1 MLTGVAFE
9 VLPEPEASHAGEV
22 LIELGIILLVL
33 AGLGRIAHRIGIP
46 SIPLYLL
53 AGLLMGEGGLIPVS
67 AGEEFLEI
75 GAEIGVVLL
84 LLLLGLEYSPRD
96 LRNGLRS
103 NWVAGLLD
111 GVANGIP
118 GFAMGLILGWSP
130 TASLLLAGITYIS
143 SSGII
148 ARLLDDFDRIANRE
162 TPVLLSI
169 LVMEDIVMAVFLP
182 ITGVVLVG
190 ATLLQGAVA
199 AAIALS
205 LVVLAFVVSIR
216 YSERVSSLVHSHSRE
231 LLLLTVLGLTF
242 LVAGLADAV
251 QVSAAVGAFLL
262 GLTLSGQ
269 VADDVRGLLPPLRDV
284 FGGLFFVFFGIGIDP
299 RDLIPVLVPALILA
313 LVTAVTKI
321 GTGIYA
327 ARRNGIGPR
336 GQWRTGLSLIPRGEF
351 SIVIA
356 GLGVAAGVESQL
368 GPFAAAYVLILA
380 FVGSLMMRFADKIPM
395 PRYLTKHPAS
405 LPGSRIQAPPFPPP
419 PPGPANTAPD
429 RGIS

>member
-1 MLTGVAFE
+1 MIPLPLE

-33 AGLGRIAHRIGIP
+33 AGLGRLAARMGIP

-67 AGEEFLEI
+67 AGEEFLEV

-96 LRNGLRS
+96 LRNGLKS

-111 GVANGIP
+111 GLANGVP

-130 TASLLLAGITYIS
+130 TASLLLAGVTYIS

-162 TPVLLSI
+162 TPILLSI

-182 ITGVVLVG
+182 ITAVLLVG
-190 ATLLQGAVA
+190 ATVIQGAIA
-199 AAIALS
+199 AAIALT
-205 LVVLAFVVSIR
+205 LVALAFVVSMR
-216 YSERVSSLVHSHSRE
+216 YSEKVSSMVHSHSRE

-299 RDLIPVLVPALILA
+299 RNLIPVLVPALILA
-313 LVTAVTKI
+313 AITAVTKI
-321 GTGIYA
+321 AVGIYA
-327 ARRNGIGPR
+327 AKRNGIGPK
-336 GQWRTGLSLIPRGEF
+336 GQWRTGLSLVPRGEF

-356 GLGVAAGVESQL
+356 GLGVAAGVEPQL
-368 GPFAAAYVLILA
+368 GPLAAGYVLILA
-380 FVGSLMMRFADKIPM
+380 FTGSLLMRFADKIPS
-395 PRYLTKHPAS
+395 PRFLRRT
-405 LPGSRIQAPPFPPP
+405 PPP
-419 PPGPANTAPD
+419 RTPARLP
-429 RGIS
+429 

>member
-1 MLTGVAFE
+1 MLAAVLPLE
-9 VLPEPEASHAGEV
+9 VLPEPEPSHAGSV

-33 AGLGRIAHRIGIP
+33 AGLGRLAVRLGIP

-53 AGLLMGEGGLIPVS
+53 AGLLMGEGGMIPVS
-67 AGEEFLEI
+67 AGEEFLEV

-84 LLLLGLEYSPRD
+84 LLLLGLEYSPED

-103 NWVAGLLD
+103 NWSAGLVD
-111 GVANGIP
+111 GLANAVP

-130 TASLLLAGITYIS
+130 TASLLLAGVTYIS

-148 ARLLDDFDRIANRE
+148 ARLLDDFDRVANRE

-182 ITGVVLVG
+182 IAAVLLVG
-190 ATLLQGAVA
+190 ATLLQGAIA
-199 AAIALS
+199 AGIALG
-205 LVVLAFVVSIR
+205 LVALAFLVSMR
-216 YSERVSSLVHSHSRE
+216 FSERVSRLVHSHSRE

-269 VADDVRGLLPPLRDV
+269 VADDVRSLLPPLRDV
-284 FGGLFFVFFGIGIDP
+284 FGGLFFVFFGIIIDP
-299 RDLIPVLVPALILA
+299 RDLIPVLIPALILA
-313 LVTAVTKI
+313 LVTACTKV
-321 GTGIYA
+321 GTGVWA
-327 ARRNGIGPR
+327 ARRNGIGPK

-356 GLGVAAGVESQL
+356 GLGVAAGAQPQL

-380 FVGSLMMRFADKIPM
+380 MTGSVLMRFADSIPA
-395 PRYLTKHPAS
+395 PGWLTRPADRPFTPAIRP
-405 LPGSRIQAPPFPPP
+405 PGTVR
-419 PPGPANTAPD
+419 PPGPFA
-429 RGIS
+429 

>member
-1 MLTGVAFE
+1 MLLPLPLE
-9 VLPEPEASHAGEV
+9 VLPEPEASHAGQV

-33 AGLGRIAHRIGIP
+33 AGLGRLAARIGIP

-53 AGLLMGEGGLIPVS
+53 AGVLMGEGGLIPVS
-67 AGEEFLEI
+67 AGEEFLEV

-96 LRNGLRS
+96 LRNGLKS
-103 NWVAGLLD
+103 NWVAGLID
-111 GVANGIP
+111 GVANGVP

-130 TASLLLAGITYIS
+130 TACLLLGGVTYIS

-148 ARLLDDFDRIANRE
+148 ARLLDDFDRVANRE

-169 LVMEDIVMAVFLP
+169 LVMEDIAMAIFLP
-182 ITGVVLVG
+182 ITGVLLVG
-190 ATLLQGAVA
+190 ATVLQGAIA
-199 AAIALS
+199 AGIALS
-205 LVVLAFVVSIR
+205 LVILAFVVSMR
-216 YSERVSSLVHSHSRE
+216 YSEKVSSMVHSHSRE

-269 VADDVRGLLPPLRDV
+269 VADDVRGLMPPLRDV
-284 FGGLFFVFFGIGIDP
+284 FGGLFFVFFGISIDP
-299 RDLIPVLVPALILA
+299 RDLVPVLIPALILA
-313 LVTAVTKI
+313 AITAVTKI
-321 GTGIYA
+321 ATGIYA
-327 ARRNGIGPR
+327 ARSNGIGPR

-356 GLGVAAGVESQL
+356 GLGVAAGIEPQL
-368 GPFAAAYVLILA
+368 GPLAAGYVLTLA
-380 FVGSLMMRFADKIPM
+380 IVGSLLMRFADQIP
-395 PRYLTKHPAS
+395 L
-405 LPGSRIQAPPFPPP
+405 
-419 PPGPANTAPD
+419 PPGMRTKGARPTPQPLGV
-429 RGIS
+429 RTRT

>member
-1 MLTGVAFE
+1 MIPLPLE
-9 VLPEPEASHAGEV
+9 VLPEPEASHAGQV

-33 AGLGRIAHRIGIP
+33 AGLGRLAARIGIP

-53 AGLLMGEGGLIPVS
+53 AGVLMGDGGLVPIS
-67 AGEEFLEI
+67 AGEDFLEV

-84 LLLLGLEYSPRD
+84 LLLLGLEYSPQD
-96 LRNGLRS
+96 LRNGLKS
-103 NWVAGLLD
+103 NWVAGLVD
-111 GVANGIP
+111 GLANGIP
-118 GFAMGLILGWSP
+118 GFAVGLMLGWSP
-130 TASLLLAGITYIS
+130 TASLLLAGVTYIS

-148 ARLLDDFDRIANRE
+148 ARLLDDFDRVANRE

-169 LVMEDIVMAVFLP
+169 LVMEDLVMAVFLP
-182 ITGVVLVG
+182 ITGVLLVG
-190 ATLLQGAVA
+190 ATLAQGALA
-199 AAIALS
+199 AAIALG
-205 LVVLAFVVSIR
+205 LVFVAFVVSLRFSDRISR
-216 YSERVSSLVHSHSRE
+216 LVHSRSRE

-284 FGGLFFVFFGIGIDP
+284 FGGLFFVFFGLTIDP
-299 RDLIPVLVPALILA
+299 RDLIPVLMPALGLA

-321 GTGIYA
+321 GTGVFA
-327 ARRNGIGPR
+327 ARRNGIGPK

-356 GLGVAAGVESQL
+356 GLGVTAGVESQL
-368 GPFAAAYVLILA
+368 GPVAAAYVLILA
-380 FVGSLMMRFADKIPM
+380 IVGSLAMRFADRIPSPLKATAARVPTGGRVVSRP
-395 PRYLTKHPAS
+395 PRT
-405 LPGSRIQAPPFPPP
+405 
-419 PPGPANTAPD
+419 
-429 RGIS
+429 

>member
-1 MLTGVAFE
+1 MPSVALPFE
-9 VLPEPEASHAGEV
+9 VLPEPDASHAGEV

-33 AGLGRIAHRIGIP
+33 AGLGRLAARIGIP

-53 AGLLMGEGGLIPVS
+53 AGLIMGEGGVFPVS
-67 AGEEFLEI
+67 AGEEFLEV

-84 LLLLGLEYSPRD
+84 LLLLGLEYSPVD

-103 NWVAGLLD
+103 NWVAGLVD
-111 GVANGIP
+111 GLANAVP
-118 GFAMGLILGWSP
+118 GFAMGLIMGWSL
-130 TASLLLAGITYIS
+130 TASLLLAGVTYIS

-148 ARLLDDFDRIANRE
+148 ARLLDDFDRVANRE
-162 TPVLLSI
+162 TPVLLSL

-182 ITGVVLVG
+182 IMAVLLVG
-190 ATLLQGAVA
+190 ATFAQGAVA
-199 AAIALS
+199 AGLALGLVAIAF
-205 LVVLAFVVSIR
+205 AVSIR
-216 YSERVSSLVHSHSRE
+216 FSDRVSRLVHSHSRE

-284 FGGLFFVFFGIGIDP
+284 FGGLFFVFFGLTIDP
-299 RDLIPVLVPALILA
+299 RDLLPVLLPALALA
-313 LVTAVTKI
+313 VVTAVTKI
-321 GTGIYA
+321 STGVFA
-327 ARRNGIGPR
+327 ARRNGIGPK

-356 GLGVAAGVESQL
+356 GLGVAAGAQAQL

-380 FVGSLMMRFADKIPM
+380 VTGSLLMRFADRIP
-395 PRYLTKHPAS
+395 PPLKLRGQSSWPAGR
-405 LPGSRIQAPPFPPP
+405 PGAAPTGP
-419 PPGPANTAPD
+419 PPGAPQV
-429 RGIS
+429 RKPFA